1 MEHKERWRMQK
12 SWNRRNNLAM
22 IEGDWHITPH
32 NTMVIVNNYVQAR
45 VSTLLCIFH
54 TKQQKFMC
62 SFIENATKF
71 RCPHSQ
77 ILTYADLV
85 LWYKKESAMSTL
97 SLSLYASLYM
107 CLSMYVSLYIS
118 LYVSRGRERARMETS
133 PTLSYNRIEDTCF
146 LWAIYCNF
154 DIKIPDS
161 IKSVQKLSM
170 NLLYM

>member
-1 MEHKERWRMQK
+1 
-12 SWNRRNNLAM
+12 M
-22 IEGDWHITPH
+22 IWSMKIKAWIIALSFAENQWKT
-32 NTMVIVNNYVQAR
+32 
-45 VSTLLCIFH
+45 
-54 TKQQKFMC
+54 KFMC
-62 SFIENATKF
+62 SFIENATMF
-71 RCPHSQ
+71 RCAHSQ
-77 ILTYADLV
+77 ILSYADLV

>member
-1 MEHKERWRMQK
+1 MKTCNCMPTLHHLTNIIRKQEVL
-12 SWNRRNNLAM
+12 N
-22 IEGDWHITPH
+22 
-32 NTMVIVNNYVQAR
+32 IVNIANLVPHGLINENQ
-45 VSTLLCIFH
+45 STDNCTLLCWKSMKNKVH
-54 TKQQKFMC
+54 V
-62 SFIENATKF
+62 FIYWKCNNVQVA
-71 RCPHSQ
+71 HSQ
-77 ILTYADLV
+77 ILSYADLV

-118 LYVSRGRERARMETS
+118 LYVSHGWESARMETS
-133 PTLSYNRIEDTCF
+133 PALSYNRIEDTCF

-154 DIKIPDS
+154 DIKIHDS